1 MTFSKEL
8 DKNPA
13 LIILG
18 IGNPGQEY
26 SLTRHNVGIWA
37 INQLIKDTEISLS
50 KKKDKIHYGEG
61 FLSDKLIVLSK
72 SRVFVNQSG
81 LAIKYL
87 MSKYKTDPAN
97 YLIVYDDIHLPVGK
111 IRIRKQGSAGGHNG
125 IRSIIDAFGTQNFP
139 RIRIGI
145 GQPNNS
151 EDQINYVLGQPT
163 DSEKKEVKVSLKNLQ
178 TAVSVILSE
187 GIDKSMNSFN

>member
-1 MTFSKEL
+1 
-8 DKNPA
+8 
-13 LIILG
+13 
-18 IGNPGQEY
+18 
-26 SLTRHNVGIWA
+26 
-37 INQLIKDTEISLS
+37 
-50 KKKDKIHYGEG
+50 
-61 FLSDKLIVLSK
+61 
-72 SRVFVNQSG
+72 
-81 LAIKYL
+81 

-187 GIDKSMNSFN
+187 GIDKAMNSFN